1 MDQQQDNWVAPV
13 VTSSFRPDIQGLRAI
28 AVLIVVLY
36 HTGLVTGGYIGVDV
50 FFVLS
55 GFLMGGLLLR
65 EAQETGRVRLWAFFS
80 RRARRLLPALAVTT
94 TVTVLLAAAI
104 GPFGEVLISTTSTAR
119 ATSTFFA
126 NLRIFSLSS
135 NYFAGAAEHNALLH
149 TWSLSVEEQFYFGL
163 PLLLLLL
170 CAVLFRRRAA
180 LTAWFLSVM
189 TVIAS
194 GSLILNYLMVNRQWR
209 VHGIWQP
216 QQFAFFNPFTRI
228 WEFAAGVLLAAWA
241 AQRSRGEGNARIVL
255 PGAVRQIL
263 AAVALVALITATF
276 VYGKNTAFP
285 GVAAI
290 LPVAATVILLEF
302 GRDLPPLRRLVES
315 QPAVRVG
322 DLSYG
327 WYLWHWPLIVFAR
340 YRWGENRLAFCL
352 TALVALAAAVAT
364 HRFVEEPFRRNKR
377 ITGVWAA
384 VLIVICVAVPYS
396 VGRQVAHSNESQ
408 WRQNLR
414 TYSMGPHP
422 DLPAGEPTVAANGGR
437 LQVHYTPTGPDAA
450 NAPRV
455 VIVGDSHARGMT
467 KAFGDRFAPE
477 GIEVELLYRNGC
489 NFLSGPSADPAAC
502 ATWQTSTLNKL
513 LAHPPTAVVL
523 AGYVGGRLSGRK
535 HGQTSWFF
543 IFDEHGRRA
552 QTSVEAYNLY
562 ERGLRNVVEA
572 LNRVGTQVILMSS
585 EPDYPTSPFNR
596 TSLLAV
602 LRGRVRPTNAHLSLE
617 TARLRSAELLVT
629 ERRVAAT
636 TEHLI
641 VVDPIPLLCT
651 TDCSQWVDGEL
662 VYLDT
667 DHVTYAGAMRLA
679 DGLLPILQGL
689 RR

>member
-1 MDQQQDNWVAPV
+1 MNQQQDCGATPAAA
-13 VTSSFRPDIQGLRAI
+13 SPFRPDIQGLRAI

-36 HTGLVTGGYIGVDV
+36 HAGLVAGGYIGVDV

-94 TVTVLLAAAI
+94 TVTVLLAAVI

-119 ATSTFFA
+119 ATSAFFA

-135 NYFAGAAEHNALLH
+135 NYFAGTAERNALLH

-163 PLLLLLL
+163 PLLLLVL

-194 GSLILNYLMVNRQWR
+194 CSLILNYVMVNRQWR

-241 AQRSRGEGNARIVL
+241 AQRSRAEGNAQVV
-255 PGAVRQIL
+255 PPVAVRQLL
-263 AAVALVALITATF
+263 AAAALVALITATF
-276 VYGKNTAFP
+276 VYGKDTAFP
-285 GVAAI
+285 GIAAI
-290 LPVAATVILLEF
+290 LPVAATVILLNF
-302 GRDLPPLRRLVES
+302 GRDLLPLRRLLEW

-352 TALVALAAAVAT
+352 AALVALVLAAVS

-377 ITGVWAA
+377 ITGVWAP
-384 VLIVICVAVPYS
+384 VLIVTCVIVPSS
-396 VGRQVAHSNESQ
+396 VARQVAHSNESR

-414 TYSMGPHP
+414 AYSMGPHP

-437 LQVHYTPTGPDAA
+437 LQVHFTPTGPRAA
-450 NAPRV
+450 SAPRV
-455 VIVGDSHARGMT
+455 VIVGDSHARGVT
-467 KAFGDRFAPE
+467 KAFGDRFAPQGFE
-477 GIEVELLYRNGC
+477 LELLYRNGC

-502 ATWQTSTLNKL
+502 ATWQASTLNKL
-513 LAHPPTAVVL
+513 LAHPPNAVVL

-535 HGQTSWFF
+535 HGYTSWFF
-543 IFDEHGRRA
+543 IFDENGRRA
-552 QTSVEAYNLY
+552 QTSAEAFGLY

-585 EPDYPTSPFNR
+585 VPDYSTSPFGK

-602 LRGRVRPTNAHLSLE
+602 LRDRVRPTNAHQSLGA
-617 TARLRSAELLVT
+617 ARADTAELLAT

>member
-1 MDQQQDNWVAPV
+1 MDLQQDDRAAA
-13 VTSSFRPDIQGLRAI
+13 TLASSFRPDIQGLRAI

-36 HTGLVTGGYIGVDV
+36 HAGLVTGGYIGVDV

-55 GFLMGGLLLR
+55 GFLMGGLLLG
-65 EAQETGRVRLWAFFS
+65 EAQSTGRVRLWVFFS

-126 NLRIFSLSS
+126 NLRIYGLSG
-135 NYFAGAAEHNALLH
+135 NYFAGDAEQNALLH
-149 TWSLSVEEQFYFGL
+149 TWSLSLEEQFYFGL
-163 PLLLLLL
+163 PLLLLML

-180 LTAWFLSVM
+180 LTVWFLSVM
-189 TVIAS
+189 TVIS
-194 GSLILNYLMVNRQWR
+194 LGSLILNYLMVNRRWR
-209 VHGIWQP
+209 VQGIWQP

-228 WEFAAGVLLAAWA
+228 WEFAVGVLLVAWA
-241 AQRSRGEGNARIVL
+241 AHRSRGVGNARIVL
-255 PGAVRQIL
+255 PVAVRQIL
-263 AAVALVALITATF
+263 AVVALVALITATF

-290 LPVAATVILLEF
+290 LPVTATVILLEF
-302 GRDLPPLRRLVES
+302 GRDLLPVRRLLGW
-315 QPAVRVG
+315 QPVVRLG

-340 YRWGENRLAFCL
+340 YRWGENPFAFSLA
-352 TALVALAAAVAT
+352 ALVALVLAAFS

-396 VGRQVAHSNESQ
+396 VGRQVARSNESQ
-408 WRQNLR
+408 WRRNLR

-455 VIVGDSHARGMT
+455 VIVGDSHARGVT
-467 KAFGDRFAPE
+467 KAFGDRFAPQGFE
-477 GIEVELLYRNGC
+477 LELLYRNGC
-489 NFLSGPSADPAAC
+489 NFLSGPTVDPKLCAA
-502 ATWQTSTLNKL
+502 WQRSTLQNL
-513 LAHPPTAVVL
+513 LAHPPAIVIL
-523 AGYVGGRLSGRK
+523 AGYANGRISGWR
-535 HGQTSWFF
+535 HNQPDRFRV
-543 IFDEHGRRA
+543 FDERGRRA

-562 ERGLRNVVEA
+562 ERGLRNVVDA
-572 LNRVGTQVILMSS
+572 LNRVGTKVILLSS
-585 EPDYPTSPFNR
+585 EPDFPTSPFDR

-602 LRGRVRPTNAHLSLE
+602 LRGRVRPTDAHLSLE

-651 TDCSQWVDGEL
+651 TGCSQWVDGEL

-679 DGLLPILQGL
+679 DGMLPILQGL